1 MNKEKKK
8 PKAILP
14 KGFKDN
20 VQELLDLR
28 NTVTETIREECQK
41 FGFTE
46 LETSSIEYTDVLGKF
61 LPDKDRPSGGV
72 FSFQDDDNQWLSLRY
87 DLTAPLARFVAQ
99 NYQDLVKPF
108 KRFQSGIVW
117 RNEKPGP
124 GRYREFL
131 QFDADVVGVES
142 AYIDAELCVM
152 VAKIFDRLG
161 FKPDEYQIKYSNR
174 KIWDEFLSG
183 SLGLSLPENQ
193 IPYILRAIDKL
204 DRLGNEEVRKLLTN
218 GRKDPSGD
226 FMEGVGLSDK
236 NADSI
241 LRMIEE
247 KTIMLATPDVEG
259 QIQIEQ
265 FQRYLSNYK
274 NYPIIFDPSIVRG
287 LDYYTGMVFEAEV
300 LLNVKNKKGQ
310 DVIFGS
316 VAGGG
321 RYDKLIARFGK
332 EDVPATGISIGV
344 DRLIVAMQQKKLLE
358 IKTPPLVVIANMD
371 NNQLSEY
378 LKMADELRDVGIA
391 CEVSYGSKN
400 LAKQLKY
407 CDRKKANIVV
417 IAGDSEIENG
427 VVSIKD
433 LAAGKELSKKITERE
448 EWKESKAGQFEV
460 KRKEFIRAIKK
471 ILDKQ

>member
-1 MNKEKKK
+1 MDKEIKK

-20 VQELLDLR
+20 VQELINLR
-28 NTVTETIREECQK
+28 NTVTETIRAECKK

-72 FSFQDDDNQWLSLRY
+72 FSFQDDDDQWLSLRY

-117 RNEKPGP
+117 RNEKAGP

-131 QFDADVVGVES
+131 QFDADVVGVQS
-142 AYIDAELCVM
+142 TYIDAELCIM
-152 VAKIFDRLG
+152 VSDIFKSLDLN
-161 FKPDEYQIKYSNR
+161 FDQFQIKYSNR
-174 KIWDEFLSG
+174 EIWDNLFKELKITKQQEP
-183 SLGLSLPENQ
+183 LV
-193 IPYILRAIDKL
+193 LRAIDKK
-204 DRLGNEEVRKLLTN
+204 DRVGEEGIRNLLQK
-218 GRKDPSGD
+218 GRKDQSGD
-226 FMEGVGLSDK
+226 FMEGVGLDGSQTEQII
-236 NADSI
+236 NFIGNNNQSNQQ
-241 LRMIEE
+241 LEE
-247 KTIMLATPDVEG
+247 FKE
-259 QIQIEQ
+259 
-265 FQRYLSNYK
+265 YLSNYK
-274 NYPIIFDPSIVRG
+274 NYPIKFDPSIVRG
-287 LDYYTGMVFEAEV
+287 LDYYTGMVFEAEL
-300 LLNVKNKKGQ
+300 LLNVKNKKGE

-321 RYDKLIARFGK
+321 RYDKLISRFGK

-344 DRLIVAMQQKKLLE
+344 DRLIVALQQQNLLSVNSS
-358 IKTPPLVVIANMD
+358 PLVVIANME

-378 LKMADELRDVGIA
+378 LKMADELRVSGIA

-407 CDRKKANIVV
+407 CDRKKANVVV
-417 IAGDSEIENG
+417 IAGDSEIKNG

-460 KRKEFIRAIKK
+460 KRKEFVSAIKN
-471 ILDKQ
+471 ILDNQ